1 MLRLQINKTR
11 PVSGHR
17 MHGLVLAVALLA
29 LAGCKS
35 GPGGN
40 DAGPVAD
47 IDLSPATGGAI
58 LEGSIGDASNLIPM
72 LAGDSSSHSVA
83 SLVFDPLLTYDRNQD
98 QLEPRLASSWDVSED
113 GLEITFHLREDV
125 RWQDGEP
132 FTARDI
138 EYGFKTITDPTTLTA
153 YAEDYRQV
161 SLFEVIDDFTFK
173 VTYDKPFAPALASW
187 NNLVVLPRHLL
198 EGRDIN
204 SATDF
209 ARHPVGLGRYKLESW
224 TAGTDISLQAN
235 HDYYR
240 GRPYVERVVYR
251 IIPDQQTQFLELK
264 TGGLDM
270 MGLTPLQYSRQ
281 TSSDAFKNNFAR
293 YKYLANSYTY
303 LGYNLRNDLFKDQ
316 RVRRALSH
324 AINKQEIVDA
334 VLLGLGAPA
343 RVPYK
348 PGTFWH
354 NDSIED
360 LAFDPARSRQLLA
373 EAGWNDSDDNGV
385 LDREGKE
392 FEFKIL
398 TNQGNDLRLKTAT
411 IIQRRFK
418 EIGVKA
424 DVRVIE
430 WSAFINDF
438 VDKRA
443 FDAVV
448 LGWSLGLD
456 PDQYDIWHSSKTSE
470 KEFNVVSFADQEVD
484 DLLDS
489 ARRSFDRQERKKA
502 YDRFQEILVE
512 QQPYTFLY
520 VAESLP
526 AVHRRFHGIEP
537 APAGI
542 AYNFERWYVPTAL
555 QKHSLSPGG

>member
-1 MLRLQINKTR
+1 MLRLQINKTS
-11 PVSGHR
+11 PVPGHK
-17 MHGLVLAVALLA
+17 MQGLMLAVALLA
-29 LAGCKS
+29 LVGCKS
-35 GPGGN
+35 GPGAT
-40 DAGPVAD
+40 DVGPAAD
-47 IDLSPATGGAI
+47 IDLSPATGDAI

-240 GRPYVERVVYR
+240 GRAYVERVVYR

-354 NDSIED
+354 NDSIKD

-373 EAGWNDSDDNGV
+373 EAGWSDSDDNGV

-470 KEFNVVSFADQEVD
+470 KEFNFVSFADQEVD

-537 APAGI
+537 AGI
-542 AYNFERWYVPTAL
+542 SYNFERWYVPTAL

>member
-1 MLRLQINKTR
+1 MLRLQINKTS
-11 PVSGHR
+11 PVPGHK
-17 MHGLVLAVALLA
+17 MQGLMLAVALLA
-29 LAGCKS
+29 LVGCKS
-35 GPGGN
+35 GPGAN
-40 DAGPVAD
+40 DVGPAAD
-47 IDLSPATGGAI
+47 IDLSPATGDAI

-240 GRPYVERVVYR
+240 GRAYVERVVYR

-354 NDSIED
+354 NDSIKD

-373 EAGWNDSDDNGV
+373 EAGWSDSDDNGV

-456 PDQYDIWHSSKTSE
+456 PDQYDIWHSSK
-470 KEFNVVSFADQEVD
+470 
-484 DLLDS
+484 
-489 ARRSFDRQERKKA
+489 R
-502 YDRFQEILVE
+502 
-512 QQPYTFLY
+512 
-520 VAESLP
+520 
-526 AVHRRFHGIEP
+526 
-537 APAGI
+537 APQ
-542 AYNFERWYVPTAL
+542 L
-555 QKHSLSPGG
+555 

>member
-11 PVSGHR
+11 PVSGHK
-17 MHGLVLAVALLA
+17 MQGLVLAVALLA

-40 DAGPVAD
+40 DAGPAAD
-47 IDLSPATGGAI
+47 IDLSPATGGAL

-209 ARHPVGLGRYKLESW
+209 ARHPVGLGRYTLESW
-224 TAGTDISLQAN
+224 TAGTTISLRAN

-240 GRPYVERVVYR
+240 GRAYVERVVYR

-316 RVRRALSH
+316 RVRRALTH

-373 EAGWNDSDDNGV
+373 EAGWSDSDDNGV

-470 KEFNVVSFADQEVD
+470 KEFNFVSFADQEVD

-542 AYNFERWYVPTAL
+542 AYNFERWYVPAAL